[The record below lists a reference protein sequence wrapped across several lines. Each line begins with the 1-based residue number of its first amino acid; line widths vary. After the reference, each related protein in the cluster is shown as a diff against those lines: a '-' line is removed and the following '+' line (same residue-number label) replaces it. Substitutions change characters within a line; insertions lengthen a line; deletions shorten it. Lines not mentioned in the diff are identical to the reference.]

1 MARFDPD
8 VVHKCALECL
18 GKPKPEM
25 FEAFAKALAAHYPNV
40 LDFSQPWIYS
50 IAGGAMILAAGVLVV
65 LLGQA
70 EVEPV
75 A

>member
-50 IAGGAMILAAGVLVV
+50 LAGGAMKSSITGDFWQSYRAL
-65 LLGQA
+65 
-70 EVEPV
+70 
-75 A
+75 